1 MTKDFKEF
9 LELLNYHKVK
19 YVIVGAHA
27 VTAHS
32 RPRSTGD
39 LDVLIEA
46 SEENAKNIV
55 AALIDFGFG
64 SLELKTED
72 FCKTGFVIQLGYE
85 PNRIDILTS
94 VTGVDWEEI
103 WENKISN
110 VFGSSDIPVFFIG
123 KEQLIKN
130 KIATGRELDI
140 KDAERLMKFKPKGGE
155 IT

>member
-1 MTKDFKEF
+1 MNKDFKEF

-46 SEENAKNIV
+46 SKENAKKIV
-55 AALIDFGFG
+55 AALTDFGFD
-64 SLELKTED
+64 SLKLKVED

-94 VTGVDWEEI
+94 VTGVEWKEI
-103 WENKISN
+103 WENKIN
-110 VFGSSDIPVFFIG
+110 DVLGSSEIPVFFIG

-130 KIATGRELDI
+130 KMAAGRELDI
-140 KDAERLMKFKPKGGE
+140 KDAERLIKFKSKGE
-155 IT
+155 NP